1 MLAVSDAGL
10 FNDFATKEAI
20 AAALVALGAGGGTA
34 VARSGAGVEA
44 LRGTPIRL
52 TIS

>member
-20 AAALVALGAGGGTA
+20 AAALV
-34 VARSGAGVEA
+34 VEA
-44 LRGTPIRL
+44 LAAERRSRSLEPEL
-52 TIS
+52 TLVA